1 MKSFLMLI
9 LVLVKATTIILNLQR
24 NFFKFVSK
32 KNALDLFFKKIK
44 KDVGN
49 LQKKLFRFVN
59 TY

>member
-1 MKSFLMLI
+1 MLI